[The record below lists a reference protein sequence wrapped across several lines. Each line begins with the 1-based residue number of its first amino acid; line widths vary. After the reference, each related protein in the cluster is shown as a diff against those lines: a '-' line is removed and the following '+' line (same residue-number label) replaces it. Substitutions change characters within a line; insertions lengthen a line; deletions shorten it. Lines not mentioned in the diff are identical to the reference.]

1 MIDRRNLM
9 IVLGLGAA
17 MTATGEAFA
26 APAGIIQ
33 RIVELERKSGG
44 RLGVGVRDAATGEV
58 WGHRLDER
66 FAMCSTFKAL
76 LAAQVLAR
84 VDTGK
89 ENLARR
95 VPIKKADLVTHSPA
109 VEKRVGGTMSVA
121 ELCQATVTLSDNA
134 AANLLLRD
142 SGGPAGL
149 TAFLRSVGDG
159 VTRLDRTEPE
169 LNRVVGGDQRDT
181 TSPAAM
187 AATLN
192 RLVLGNALSARSREQ
207 LKTWLI
213 ANTTGEARIR
223 AGVPDSWII
232 GEKTGTWTG
241 GATNDVAVLWPP
253 KGGPLILTVFYV
265 GGTMDQDGRNSVI
278 ASAARIVASAYSG

>member
-1 MIDRRNLM
+1 MIHRRNLM
-9 IVLGLGAA
+9 IGLGFGVAA
-17 MTATGEAFA
+17 AASGGAFA
-26 APAGIIQ
+26 APSGIMQ
-33 RIVELERKSGG
+33 RIAELERKNGG
-44 RLGVGVRDAATGEV
+44 RLGVGVRNTTTGEV

-76 LAAQVLAR
+76 LAAQVLSR

-89 ENLARR
+89 ESLSRR
-95 VPIKKADLVTHSPA
+95 IQIRKADLVTHSPA

-134 AANLLLRD
+134 AANLLMRD

-149 TAFLRSVGDG
+149 TAFVRSTGDG
-159 VTRLDRTEPE
+159 VTRMDRTEPE
-169 LNRVVGGDQRDT
+169 LNVVIGGDQRDT

-192 RLVLGNALSARSREQ
+192 RLVLGNALSAKSREQ

-213 ANTTGEARIR
+213 ANTTGGARIR
-223 AGVPDSWII
+223 AGVPDNWVV
-232 GEKTGTWTG
+232 GDKTGTWTG

-253 KGGPLILTVFYV
+253 KGGPIILTVFY
-265 GGTMDQDGRNSVI
+265 DGSDATLDVRNSVI
-278 ASAARIVASAYSG
+278 ASAARIVASVYSG

>member
-9 IVLGLGAA
+9 IGLGLGIA
-17 MTATGEAFA
+17 MTATGAAFA

-33 RIVELERKSGG
+33 RIAELERKSGG
-44 RLGVGVRDAATGEV
+44 RLGVGVRNAATGEV

-76 LAAQVLAR
+76 LAAQVLSR

-89 ENLARR
+89 ETLARR
-95 VPIKKADLVTHSPA
+95 IPVQKADLVTYSPA
-109 VEKRVGGTMSVA
+109 VEKRVGGTMSIA

-142 SGGPAGL
+142 TGGPAGL
-149 TAFLRSVGDG
+149 TSFLRSVGDG
-159 VTRLDRTEPE
+159 VTRLDRREPE
-169 LNRVVGGDQRDT
+169 LNVVIGGDERDT
-181 TSPAAM
+181 TTPAGM
-187 AATLN
+187 AGTLN
-192 RLVLGNALSARSREQ
+192 RLVLGNALSAKSREQ

-213 ANTTGEARIR
+213 ANTTGDARIR
-223 AGVPDSWII
+223 AGVPDTWTV
-232 GEKTGTWTG
+232 GDKTGTWA

-253 KGGPLILTVFYV
+253 KGGPIILTVFYA
-265 GGTMDQDGRNSVI
+265 GSSLDADGRNSVI
-278 ASAARIVASAYSG
+278 ASAARIVASVYSG